1 MHKTREEGRG
11 RMMRGQ
17 GGEWGDVLNTVSLT
31 DWFGKFS
38 QREWAV
44 DKEEDITVTLQCNT
58 VHTERLHTPHDYS
71 MSTSLFASALRFC
84 PGERSEINVSP
95 TWKTKREM
103 KTETLTG
110 ADIKAKDKAAN
121 RVIECRTKTRFFM
134 NDLKKKKEREREI
147 EGFPCFFFL
156 PALGDLQFP
165 SRPLITASVFPQQRS
180 SSLISKH
187 PGGSGTQGL
196 VPQGQQSLPA
206 PLTCL
211 AAPASFR
218 TFGPLD
224 PSFSKRLGVGWR
236 RGPDSRRGSRLGEI
250 ISIPAESRSTLLGL
264 RVLNWREEGVF
275 FYVVPPF

>member
-11 RMMRGQ
+11 RGRMMRGE
-17 GGEWGDVLNTVSLT
+17 GGGDVLNTVSLT

-44 DKEEDITVTLQCNT
+44 DKEEDITVILQCNT

-84 PGERSEINVSP
+84 PGERSGINVSP

-121 RVIECRTKTRFFM
+121 RVIECRTKTRLLHEWF
-134 NDLKKKKEREREI
+134 KKKKERKI
-147 EGFPCFFFL
+147 EGFPCFFSSSPRGSAISIETTHHCLSL
-156 PALGDLQFP
+156 PTTKILISHLQTSRGLRDSGSGP
-165 SRPLITASVFPQQRS
+165 SRATV
-180 SSLISKH
+180 
-187 PGGSGTQGL
+187 
-196 VPQGQQSLPA
+196 
-206 PLTCL
+206 LTGPINL
-211 AAPASFR
+211 QPAPASFR

-250 ISIPAESRSTLLGL
+250 ISIAAESRSTLLGL

>member
-17 GGEWGDVLNTVSLT
+17 GGEGGDVLNTVSLT

-147 EGFPCFFFL
+147 EGFPCFFSSSSPRGSAISIETTHHCLSL
-156 PALGDLQFP
+156 PTTKILISHLQTSRGLRDSGSGP
-165 SRPLITASVFPQQRS
+165 SRATVLTGPINLPRCS
-180 SSLISKH
+180 SFIQDLWAARPKFFQEV
-187 PGGSGTQGL
+187 GGG
-196 VPQGQQSLPA
+196 VE
-206 PLTCL
+206 
-211 AAPASFR
+211 
-218 TFGPLD
+218 
-224 PSFSKRLGVGWR
+224 KRPWQ
-236 RGPDSRRGSRLGEI
+236 
-250 ISIPAESRSTLLGL
+250 
-264 RVLNWREEGVF
+264 
-275 FYVVPPF
+275 